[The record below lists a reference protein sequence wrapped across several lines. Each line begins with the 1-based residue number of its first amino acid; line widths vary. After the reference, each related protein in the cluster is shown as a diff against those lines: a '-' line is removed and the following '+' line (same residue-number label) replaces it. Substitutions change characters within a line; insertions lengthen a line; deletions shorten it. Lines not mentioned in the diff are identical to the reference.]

1 MYKKDCARLAFEW
14 KKGER
19 VNNLKESLI
28 KSNYFKLAKA
38 ADIFFYRLI
47 LIDLISNSLLK
58 VRSSRVKSHISLL
71 IYKKSLCK
79 RMFYKVFLKVMGSEN
94 PLIKVGATTEKTLWP
109 EKTSESENPLIK
121 VGATTPTLF
130 SFCRFPKVG
139 EPSD

>member
-1 MYKKDCARLAFEW
+1 LQLLLDSRIDSSALVYKKDCARLAFEW

-71 IYKKSLCK
+71 IYKKSLYK
-79 RMFYKVFLKVMGSEN
+79 RMFYKAFLKVMGSEN
-94 PLIKVGATTEKTLWP
+94 PLIKVGATTMT
-109 EKTSESENPLIK
+109 PL
-121 VGATTPTLF
+121 GACPRT
-130 SFCRFPKVG
+130 KN
-139 EPSD
+139 

>member
-94 PLIKVGATTEKTLWP
+94 PLIKVGATTMP
-109 EKTSESENPLIK
+109 PLVLGLLI
-121 VGATTPTLF
+121 
-130 SFCRFPKVG
+130 C
-139 EPSD
+139 